1 MKTRVVAIIDIE
13 RDSFTELAAVENKI
27 REGLADVASFVN
39 ADWFDMDMKER
50 RGNSKP
56 DIKKMKFRQ
65 N

>member
-27 REGLADVASFVN
+27 REGLTDVASSVK

>member
-27 REGLADVASFVN
+27 REGLTVVASSVK